1 MKILKFNQSLPIL
14 MVTFVIS
21 LFVVSCQE
29 KSDILGPNAD
39 ISITD
44 HQEKINM
51 TLPMGL
57 ENSSREKLE
66 NFFENADDE
75 TFLKLEESYKVYNY
89 LQSIGKLELVKDD
102 MTDGVFYSDVDL
114 SNQLSLTEVERLKTF
129 DVNAISDQIN
139 SRSCTFAY
147 CVRSG
152 SWWCSSYTY
161 VLYFDCGSTW
171 QAACS
176 NSCNI
181 R

>member
-1 MKILKFNQSLPIL
+1 

-21 LFVVSCQE
+21 LLVVSCQD
-29 KSDILGPNAD
+29 KSEIIEPTTD

-44 HQEKINM
+44 DQQKANM

-57 ENSSREKLE
+57 ENSSSEKIE
-66 NFFENADDE
+66 NFFENADNE
-75 TFLKLEESYKVYNY
+75 TLLKLEESYKVYSY
-89 LQSIGKLELVKDD
+89 LQSIGKLEIVKDD
-102 MTDGVFYSDVDL
+102 MTEGVFYSDVDL
-114 SNQLSLTEVERLKTF
+114 SKQLSLTEVENLKTF
-129 DVNAISDQIN
+129 DVDAISDQIN